1 MSDSNHTS
9 PDRGLPLADLRV
21 LAVEQFGAGPFGTLQ
36 LADLGA
42 EVIKIEDPT
51 VGGDVS
57 RSIPPHADGAGNS
70 LFFESFNR
78 NKKSV
83 SLDLREAHGRAA
95 FEALV
100 RESDAVFSNL
110 RGDGAAKLGLD
121 YATLGP
127 INPKIVCCA
136 LSGFGATGP
145 RAAEGA
151 YDYVIQGMA
160 GWMSL
165 TGAPDDPPTKSGL
178 SLVDLAGGYVA
189 AIALLGAVWAARRDG
204 VGRDC
209 DLSLQETA
217 LSLLTY
223 VGTWVASR
231 DYVPQR
237 HPNSAHPSIIPF
249 QNFPT
254 RDGWLVIACAKEK
267 FWQRL
272 VGIAGRPELLEDP
285 RFATFAAREENRQV
299 VTEEL
304 ERIFLERD
312 TEEWLAELRAAGIPA
327 GAVNDVAGALADPQV
342 VAREVVAEFEHPEL
356 GTVREIRSPL
366 RLDDGRAPVLRGPY
380 LGEHTAELLTGLCGY
395 DQQALDRLGVQGEDS
410 ASIVNAA
417 REK

>member
-1 MSDSNHTS
+1 MSDSKTTGVER
-9 PDRGLPLADLRV
+9 PLPLADLRV

-57 RSIPPHADGAGNS
+57 RSIPPHADDAGNS
-70 LFFESFNR
+70 LFFETFNR

-83 SLDLREAHGRAA
+83 ALDLREPHGRSA
-95 FEALV
+95 FEDLV

-121 YATLGP
+121 YAALKSV
-127 INPKIVCCA
+127 NPKIVCCS

-145 RAAEGA
+145 RASEGA
-151 YDYVIQGMA
+151 YDYVIQGLA

-165 TGAPDDPPTKSGL
+165 TGAPGDPPTKSGL

-189 AIALLGAVWAARRDG
+189 AISLLGAVWAARRDG

-249 QNFPT
+249 QNCPT

-272 VGIAGRPELLEDP
+272 VEIIERPELGEDP
-285 RFATFAAREENRQV
+285 RFATFAARGENREE
-299 VTEEL
+299 VTAIL
-304 ERIFLERD
+304 EQAFLERD
-312 TEEWLAELRAAGIPA
+312 TDAWLTELRAAGIPA
-327 GAVNDVAGALADPQV
+327 GAVNDVAAALEDPQAQ
-342 VAREVVAEFEHPEL
+342 AREVIAEFEHPEL
-356 GTVREIRSPL
+356 GTVRELRSPL
-366 RLDDGRAPVLRGPY
+366 RLDEGRAPVARGPY
-380 LGEHTAELLTGLCGY
+380 LGEHTAELLMELCGY
-395 DQQALDRLGVQGEDS
+395 DEAALEELGPTPDFDRTTRAPTE
-410 ASIVNAA
+410 N
-417 REK
+417 